1 MSCPRFSSRFSR
13 PLRRARG
20 GAGRALLAV
29 ALAASATLGACA
41 SLDGRPVIGAQADA
55 PSDGRA
61 EPPAPAATHAG
72 QSPASSDLPVATPRR
87 ADAQRGLRQ
96 YGIGVLAPA
105 LPLPVAPETPLA
117 SRELPPDLCDQDDDV
132 GLLCAASMPP
142 DPALDAATDFPAYAF
157 EPSESDLRV
166 GPPVTVMTG
175 VTPPRRRWFS
185 SVSSQEGLFYGD
197 RSWTYREAGGTS
209 LSLGNITPGAPAW
222 GSAAPIGGVRF
233 ASSIPVSAS
242 LLGEGQL
249 SYSSSFGRLNGM
261 DPNATSGAVAYGAA
275 AGSSMVSYGLTPNLT
290 VESQMQSARDL
301 SARGLGTTY
310 SAGELGTFQAGV
322 THSRLDAVDASRY
335 RLGYNVN
342 VANDVKLGLTT
353 ERVQAGFGDLSSY
366 QSGTA
371 SPYTRN
377 IWSAGVPISG
387 YGTLTGTYSAGMG
400 ADPATDERRFGLQ
413 HSMELAPQVRFAVGA
428 DRDVVSGSYDVRANL
443 SLPFD
448 PVVFGRWLGR

>member
-1 MSCPRFSSRFSR
+1 MSCPRFPSRFSG
-13 PLRRARG
+13 PRRARG

-29 ALAASATLGACA
+29 ALAASATLAACA
-41 SLDGRPVIGAQADA
+41 SLDGRPMVAAQAEA
-55 PSDGRA
+55 ASDGRA
-61 EPPAPAATHAG
+61 EAPSRANS
-72 QSPASSDLPVATPRR
+72 SPALSGSRTAAPRW
-87 ADAQRGLRQ
+87 ADTQRGLRQ
-96 YGIGVLAPA
+96 YGIGVLAPV

-132 GLLCAASMPP
+132 GLLCAASMPS
-142 DPALDAATDFPAYAF
+142 DPALDAAPDFPAYAF
-157 EPSESDLRV
+157 EPLESDLRV

-175 VTPPRRRWFS
+175 VASPRPRWFS
-185 SVSSQEGLFYGD
+185 SVSSQEGLSYGD

-233 ASSIPVSAS
+233 ASSTPVDGS
-242 LLGEGQL
+242 LLGKGLL

-275 AGSSMVSYGLTPNLT
+275 AGSSMVSYGLSPNLT
-290 VESQMQSARDL
+290 VESQMQTARDL

-335 RLGYNVN
+335 RLGYNVD
-342 VANDVKLGLTT
+342 VANAVKLGLTT

-366 QSGTA
+366 QSGAA

-400 ADPATDERRFGLQ
+400 ADPSTDERRFGLQ

-443 SLPFD
+443 ILPFD